1 MATYRIIY
9 GIVLAAALA
18 FSQAYAGHLSSV
30 LLITVLVLPCISLAM
45 TVISRFAFKLR
56 FDDKREVLCKGSE
69 LFIRIPVFNRFIFP
83 FSSAVIEVSLPTA
96 EDSKKAVMVFS
107 LAPLQSRLLKITV
120 PASYRG
126 EYDFTLERVVFWD
139 LFRLFKITKKLKLS
153 KKVLIVPRLF
163 DVQGGQ
169 TDFASADDDTRFT
182 AVNSAAGERSYVRK
196 YTDGDDVRRIHWKLS
211 SKQEDYM
218 VWQATKGQASEISVL
233 CDMTN
238 AGADRADAIIEAGL
252 AVCLYNL
259 KSGKAS
265 VLCCYDRSLSGTRM
279 MPIHVPEALYGAQ
292 EETAVLGTYEPEPY
306 FPAWARSMLIG
317 SGGKDS
323 SAAIVLITHTAT
335 PDLAKLVEELSVDSP
350 VAVLLTGAGEG
361 EHRLTRLRNVRH
373 AVINPENIQNEI
385 SKAILT
391 INGI

>member
-1 MATYRIIY
+1 MAVYRIIY
-9 GIVLAAALA
+9 GILLAAALV

-30 LLITVLVLPCISLAM
+30 VLITVLVLPCISLIM

-56 FDDKREVLCKGSE
+56 FDDRDEVICKGDQ
-69 LFIRIPVFNRFIFP
+69 LFVRIPVSNRFIFP
-83 FSSAVIEVSLPTA
+83 FSSAVIEAVMPTA
-96 EDSKKAVMVFS
+96 EDNKKAFMVFS

-120 PASYRG
+120 PATYRG

-153 KKVLIVPRLF
+153 KQVLVVPRLF
-163 DVQGGQ
+163 DAQGGH
-169 TDFASADDDTRFT
+169 TDFSSAEDDTRFT
-182 AVNSAAGERSYVRK
+182 AVNSTSGERSFVRK

-218 VWQATKGQASEISVL
+218 VWQTTKGQASEISVL

-238 AGADRADAIIEAGL
+238 AGADKADAIIEAGL

-259 KSGKAS
+259 KCGKSS
-265 VLCCYDRSLSGTRM
+265 VLCCYDRELGDTRLI
-279 MPIHVPEALYGAQ
+279 PVPVLEALYDAQ
-292 EETAVLGTYEPEPY
+292 EMAARLDVYEPEPY
-306 FPAWARSMLIG
+306 FHNWAKKLL
-317 SGGKDS
+317 SGKEGTE
-323 SAAIVLITHTAT
+323 AVVLITHTAG
-335 PDLAKLVEELSVDSP
+335 PDLARLAEELSAESP
-350 VAVLLTGAGEG
+350 VSVLLTGGGEG
-361 EHRLTRLRNVRH
+361 EHRLSRLNNVRH
-373 AVINPENIQNEI
+373 AVINPENIHNEI

>member
-18 FSQAYAGHLSSV
+18 FSQMYAGHLSSV
-30 LLITVLVLPCISLAM
+30 ILITVLVLPCISLIM

-56 FDDKREVLCKGSE
+56 FDGKREVLCKGSE
-69 LFIRIPVFNRFIFP
+69 LYIRIPVSNRFIFP
-83 FSSAVIEVSLPTA
+83 FSSAVIEASMPTNQ
-96 EDSKKAVMVFS
+96 DNKRAVMVFS

-120 PASYRG
+120 PLTYRG

-139 LFRLFKITKKLKLS
+139 MFRIFKIAKKLKLS
-153 KKVLIVPRLF
+153 KKVLVVPRLF
-163 DVQGGQ
+163 EVQGGQ
-169 TDFASADDDTRFT
+169 TDFTSAEDDTRFVS
-182 AVNSAAGERSYVRK
+182 VNSEAGERSFVRK

-218 VWQATKGQASEISVL
+218 VWQNTKGQASEISVL

-238 AGADRADAIIEAGL
+238 FGADRADAIIEAGL

-259 KSGKAS
+259 KSGKVSA
-265 VLCCYDRSLSGTRM
+265 LYCYDRKLSGTRA
-279 MPIHVPEALYGAQ
+279 MPIHIPEALYAAQ
-292 EETAVLGTYEPEPY
+292 EETATLCTYEPEPY
-306 FPAWARSMLIG
+306 FPAWARSVF
-317 SGGKDS
+317 SEKGGEDS
-323 SAAIVLITHTAT
+323 SAAVVLITCTVT
-335 PDLAKLVEELSVDSP
+335 PDLAKLVEELSAESP
-350 VAVLLTGAGEG
+350 VAVLLTGGSEG
-361 EHRLTRLRNVRH
+361 EHRLSRLKNVRH
-373 AVINPENIQNEI
+373 AVMNPENIQNEI